1 MPSNDCAVR
10 FENVTFRRDGKTILN
25 GVNWSIARG
34 ERWLLIGRN
43 GSGKS
48 TLLSMLPALTFATE
62 GIVEVFGHRFG
73 AYPWDRIR
81 KRMRFISSTL
91 HRFEET
97 MAKETV
103 EDLLLGGARLTIG
116 LAQPP
121 TEAEK
126 ERAEALLIR
135 FGMREKAECRFHNLS
150 EGERRRTLVARAMMN
165 PGELLVLDEPCA
177 GLDLAGREQF
187 LRALQNECETTEQTV
202 LYVTHNLEETMP
214 FITHA
219 AVLDDGAIRACG
231 PKREVL
237 TDAVMTKWFDT
248 PLRVHWEAERP
259 WILPK

>member
-10 FENVTFRRDGKTILN
+10 FTNVMFRRDGKTILN
-25 GVNWSIARG
+25 GVNWRIVRG

-48 TLLSMLPALTFATE
+48 TLLSMLPALTFPTE
-62 GIVEVFGHRFG
+62 GTVDVLGHRFG

-81 KRMRFISSTL
+81 EHMRFVSSTL

-97 MAKETV
+97 MARETV
-103 EDLLLGGARLTIG
+103 EELLLGGARLTIG
-116 LAQPP
+116 LVHEP
-121 TEAEK
+121 TEAEQN
-126 ERAEALLIR
+126 RAEALLHR
-135 FGMREKAECRFHNLS
+135 FAMKEKADRRFHSLS
-150 EGERRRTLVARAMMN
+150 EGERRRTLVARALMN

-187 LRALQNECETTEQTV
+187 LQALQKECETTEQTV

-219 AVLDDGAIRACG
+219 AVLDGGQIKAVGR
-231 PKREVL
+231 KQEVL
-237 TDAVMTKWFDT
+237 TDAVLTELFDT
-248 PLRVHWEAERP
+248 PLRVQWEGERP
-259 WILPK
+259 WILPR